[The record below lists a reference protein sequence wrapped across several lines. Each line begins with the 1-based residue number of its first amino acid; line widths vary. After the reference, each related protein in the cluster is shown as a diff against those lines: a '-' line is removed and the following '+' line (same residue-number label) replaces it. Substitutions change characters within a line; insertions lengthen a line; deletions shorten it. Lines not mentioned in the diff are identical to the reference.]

1 VTTRLGTRALEQLAA
16 VEFFVEADD
25 HGLPSTQSRCT
36 QVSRWA
42 KHGLDGFLGI
52 LVGRAEL
59 ADLFA
64 LGHNQLR
71 RGLGD
76 FCRVLLA
83 EFLAG
88 RNNFFGFDRV
98 CIQKLGRSGTGRSA
112 LAVIIPVNTFCH
124 DSLLGRETN
133 EVAHRRRVWRDDWV
147 GLQQEDQPMWTTVA
161 AISGTL
167 AVIAGAFGAHALKAR
182 LSPEQLES
190 WTTASQYHLL
200 HSIVI
205 LALGLFAAQSGK
217 SIKLPASLFA
227 TGIVLFSGS
236 IYLLVLTKMRW
247 LGPITPIGG
256 LLLILGWLSLIRVG
270 ND

>member
-1 VTTRLGTRALEQLAA
+1 
-16 VEFFVEADD
+16 
-25 HGLPSTQSRCT
+25 
-36 QVSRWA
+36 
-42 KHGLDGFLGI
+42 
-52 LVGRAEL
+52 
-59 ADLFA
+59 
-64 LGHNQLR
+64 
-71 RGLGD
+71 
-76 FCRVLLA
+76 
-83 EFLAG
+83 
-88 RNNFFGFDRV
+88 
-98 CIQKLGRSGTGRSA
+98 
-112 LAVIIPVNTFCH
+112 
-124 DSLLGRETN
+124 
-133 EVAHRRRVWRDDWV
+133 
-147 GLQQEDQPMWTTVA
+147 MWTTVA

-247 LGPITPIGG
+247 FGPITPIGG
-256 LLLILGWLSLIRVG
+256 LFLILGWLSLIRVG